1 MKVDAVKRNLEMYNV
16 ERANVQYKREED
28 LRKAIDKKNL
38 DRIIADRVERNIRL
52 DNEKGRYVD
61 VDV

>member
-28 LRKAIDKKNL
+28 LRKAIEKKNL